1 MVVLSH
7 FADEKAEPEFIEPW
21 NSGAELP
28 IPYPYSPNQRDD
40 EHRSQFLSRR
50 NRGIHV
56 HLGAIL
62 NICFKYIFLVTML
75 YRIFSGT
82 IYFII
87 ESWYLLTN
95 FTHITN
101 KCIFSKWIGVIVT
114 TDLLP
119 KLVKYVTE
127 TGEITDRGYWGLRT
141 LYLEVQWLREY
152 N

>member
-1 MVVLSH
+1 MRFQIVPLWAIIKICHIFVSTLSYLILTVRLPQMVVLSH

-62 NICFKYIFLVTML
+62 NICFKYTFFGHHAVYDIFRT
-75 YRIFSGT
+75 
-82 IYFII
+82 
-87 ESWYLLTN
+87 YL
-95 FTHITN
+95 F
-101 KCIFSKWIGVIVT
+101 
-114 TDLLP
+114 
-119 KLVKYVTE
+119 
-127 TGEITDRGYWGLRT
+127 
-141 LYLEVQWLREY
+141 Y